1 MYRGETKDMEKKAD
15 RITLMEVEMRL
26 KKCSRKSQKREKT

>member
-1 MYRGETKDMEKKAD
+1 MEKKAD
-15 RITLMEVEMRL
+15 SIIPVEVEMRL